1 MHTGVGKN
9 TTRYSS
15 FPTCLSLWLIKHDQL
30 IIQATCDHRAIFTSY
45 DFGWPG
51 SVQDSRVFKNSH
63 LWRQR
68 DEYFEPNE
76 YIIVDKGDF
85 TGTPLI

>member
-1 MHTGVGKN
+1 MAIVSDVQT
-9 TTRYSS
+9 
-15 FPTCLSLWLIKHDQL
+15 QL

-63 LWRQR
+63 LWRHK
-68 DEYFEPNE
+68 DEYFGEHE
-76 YIIVDKGDF
+76 YILVDKGESHKGCCVVGFVIIFVRLPVD
-85 TGTPLI
+85 